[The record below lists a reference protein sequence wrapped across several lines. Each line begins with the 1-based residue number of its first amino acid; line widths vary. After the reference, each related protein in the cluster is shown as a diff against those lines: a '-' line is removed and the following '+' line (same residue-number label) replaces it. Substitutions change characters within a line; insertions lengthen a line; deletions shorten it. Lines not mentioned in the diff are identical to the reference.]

1 MVVFELDILNIYENI
16 EIVKIINKIDGKIT
30 NFTNDTRKIKENGC
44 YLGIK
49 GENNDG
55 NLFYMEAFNKGAKVV
70 ILDNYVINDTDLK
83 YLEDNNKSI
92 IVVKDT
98 VKALGE
104 LAKYKRSTFNSDVVA
119 ITGSAGKTS
128 TKDIV
133 YSVLKRQ
140 FRAYKTC
147 GNKNNHIGLPLTIL
161 SMDEDSEILVL
172 EMGMNHFGEISYLT
186 NIAKPNVAIITNI
199 GTAHIGNLGSR
210 ENILKAKL
218 EILEGIAKDGYLII
232 NNDNELLHD
241 WYLKNK
247 NNFNIITIGIDEE
260 SDYMATDIKTGDNAS
275 TFKVLNK
282 DYLVPVSGEHFVY
295 NALMGIAVGNLYH
308 EDYQD
313 IYEGIK
319 DFELSSNRM
328 NIINRESNITIIDDS
343 YNANYDSMS
352 YAIKYLASLGG
363 RRIAVLGSMF
373 ELGNYTEELHRK
385 IGKLVVEEGIDILV
399 TVGLEANYIYEEAKD
414 KIDAVHFDNNSDA
427 IKFLK
432 DIIKP
437 GDYILIKASNS
448 MKFKEIVDALR

>member
-1 MVVFELDILNIYENI
+1 MNIKSIYENI
-16 EIVKIINKIDGKIT
+16 EIVKIVNEIDGYIT
-30 NFTNDTRKIKENGC
+30 NFTNDTRKIKNDGC

-55 NLFYMEAFNKGAKVV
+55 NLFYMEAFKNGAKVV
-70 ILDNYVINDTDLK
+70 ILDYYEENKSDLK
-83 YLEDNNKSI
+83 YLEENNKSI
-92 IVVKDT
+92 IVVQDT
-98 VKALGE
+98 TKALGD
-104 LAKYKRSTFNSDVVA
+104 LARYKRSIFKKDVIA

-133 YSVLKRQ
+133 YSVLKEKYK
-140 FRAYKTC
+140 AYKTC

-161 SMDEDSEILVL
+161 SMDENTEILVL

-186 NIAKPNVAIITNI
+186 SIARPNVAIITNI

-218 EILEGIAKDGYLII
+218 EILKGIDKNGYLII
-232 NNDNELLHD
+232 NNDNNLLHE
-241 WYLKNK
+241 WYLANK
-247 NNFNIITIGIDEE
+247 DKFNIITIGINNN
-260 SDYMATDIKTGDNAS
+260 SDYLATDISVSNNSS

-282 DYLVPVSGEHFVY
+282 EYFVPVSGEHFIY

-308 EDYQD
+308 EEYKD

-319 DFELSSNRM
+319 TFELSSNRM
-328 NIINRESNITIIDDS
+328 NIISRESNITIIDDS

-352 YAIKYLASLGG
+352 YAIKYLGALSG

-373 ELGNYTEELHRK
+373 ELGDYTEELHRK
-385 IGKLVVEEGIDILV
+385 IGKLVVDEGIDILV
-399 TVGLEANYIYEEAKD
+399 TVGKEANYIYEEAKE
-414 KIDAVHFDNNSDA
+414 KIEAIHFDNNSDA

-432 DIIKP
+432 SIIKE

-448 MKFKEIVDALR
+448 MKFSEIALALR